1 MSSSSYTLKIYFSIS
16 SGTPRAT
23 APGNSVLGNT
33 VLDSSVKKNAFSI
46 SKNSGTQFNYWLGL
60 VNEIINNVEL
70 WIIRLPHTNDDI
82 ALIDSLLFIIN
93 FFF

>member
-46 SKNSGTQFNYWLGL
+46 SKNSGTQFN
-60 VNEIINNVEL
+60 
-70 WIIRLPHTNDDI
+70 
-82 ALIDSLLFIIN
+82 S
-93 FFF
+93 